1 MSEKMTAT
9 VIVIDDDASV
19 RRALRW
25 QLQTLGFNVL
35 DFESAGEFLASEI
48 PGGDVCLL
56 LDVYMAG
63 MNGIDLCRKMIA
75 LERRLPTILV
85 SGHDD
90 RRTRK
95 MMRAAKPAA
104 TLFKPFEEKAL
115 MRALRK
121 ALRGAKNST
130 P

>member
-56 LDVYMAG
+56 LDVYMPG

-85 SGHDD
+85 SGQDD